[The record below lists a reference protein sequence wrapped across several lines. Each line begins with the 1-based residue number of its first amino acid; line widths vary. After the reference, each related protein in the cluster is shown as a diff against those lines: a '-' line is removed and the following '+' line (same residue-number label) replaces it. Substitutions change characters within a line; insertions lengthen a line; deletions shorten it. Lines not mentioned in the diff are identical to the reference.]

1 MLEEHK
7 KRFTFRFTER
17 DSGPSPS
24 TRPTGDNHRFT
35 SSTTTHGERRFRDV
49 DEERDFRRFVYD
61 PRRDRLSSFRLRPT
75 ERDDSET
82 STSHGEKDY
91 RRLVEE
97 PPRHRESP
105 FSQTKDREVLRE
117 RKKQNQSEPK
127 TRSPLSSYFAYTCP
141 PIPSLP
147 SQQ

>member
-61 PRRDRLSSFRLRPT
+61 PRREDFRRFVYNPRRETIPRRRRAMERRIIAVWSRNRRDTENRLLED
-75 ERDDSET
+75 ER
-82 STSHGEKDY
+82 
-91 RRLVEE
+91 
-97 PPRHRESP
+97 
-105 FSQTKDREVLRE
+105 
-117 RKKQNQSEPK
+117 
-127 TRSPLSSYFAYTCP
+127 
-141 PIPSLP
+141 
-147 SQQ
+147 